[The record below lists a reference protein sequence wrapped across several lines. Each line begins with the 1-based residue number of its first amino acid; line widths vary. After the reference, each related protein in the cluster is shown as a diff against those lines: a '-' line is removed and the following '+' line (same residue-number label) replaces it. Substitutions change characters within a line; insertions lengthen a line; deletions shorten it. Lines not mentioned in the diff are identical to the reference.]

1 MSAQKTKAK
10 KTPEEIAEE
19 NERTNEVGL
28 FNRADAYLLCAKRLI
43 ENPPAHLRFDAP
55 IDFLFFHAAELYL
68 KSYLRQKGED
78 VEALKRFGHYHRLM
92 CKKAA
97 GFGLNLSPQIWD
109 VFEFLDKD
117 RRRHREPVH
126 SDRF

>member
-1 MSAQKTKAK
+1 MPK
-10 KTPEEIAEE
+10 KTSA
-19 NERTNEVGL
+19 RTKL
-28 FNRADAYLLCAKRLI
+28 AYLTVQTLI
-43 ENPPAHLRFDAP
+43 FYAQNNSSKIPPRICVSDAP